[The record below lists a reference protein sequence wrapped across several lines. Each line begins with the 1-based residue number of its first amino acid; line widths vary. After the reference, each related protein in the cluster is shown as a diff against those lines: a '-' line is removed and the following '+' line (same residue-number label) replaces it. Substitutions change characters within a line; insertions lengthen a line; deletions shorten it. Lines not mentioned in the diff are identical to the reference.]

1 MRISKF
7 KALVELY
14 MKVVISMKVN
24 TKMIRER
31 VMEDLYG
38 MMEQV
43 IWECG
48 KMDSDTAKEYLHM
61 QMDKLK
67 REYGMM
73 DNYSIL
79 QR

>member
-1 MRISKF
+1 MRILKF
-7 KALVELY
+7 KVLVELY
-14 MKVVISMKVN
+14 MKVVISMKAN
-24 TKMIRER
+24 TKMIKER
-31 VMEDLYG
+31 DMEDLYG

-48 KMDSDTAKEYLHM
+48 KMDSDMAKEFLHM

-67 REYGMM
+67 RVYGMM

-79 QR
+79 LR